1 MQELF
6 GRAVRLGVR
15 ASAIA
20 LSALILASCGAGSD
34 EVATPPLFST
44 TVVFGASLTDTGNVC
59 PAAAN
64 CPPSP
69 PYASGRYSD
78 GTLFIE
84 TVAGRYGAALV
95 PSLRGGNN
103 FAYAGA
109 RTGAIPGLTT
119 QSTTPSMVQ
128 QVDQFLTRQASLGTL
143 SNRALFVVDA
153 TTFGNNIATVLNT
166 PGLNGTAVVTQGVT
180 DIVTLIT
187 RLYSA
192 GARHILVVNSVNIG
206 LTPLAQAGGPAAV
219 AGATQ
224 LSAGFNQGLAGAIAQ
239 QAPTWPGL
247 NLYQF
252 DAFTLHNQITA
263 QPANFGLTNVTQ
275 PCVAGTTIC
284 ATPGTFLYWDP
295 FHPTQAAGAIF
306 ATRINTLLPS
316 PQ

>member
-119 QSTTPSMVQ
+119 QSATPSMVQ

-192 GARHILVVNSVNIG
+192 GARHILVVNS
-206 LTPLAQAGGPAAV
+206 
-219 AGATQ
+219 
-224 LSAGFNQGLAGAIAQ
+224 
-239 QAPTWPGL
+239 
-247 NLYQF
+247 
-252 DAFTLHNQITA
+252 
-263 QPANFGLTNVTQ
+263 
-275 PCVAGTTIC
+275 
-284 ATPGTFLYWDP
+284 
-295 FHPTQAAGAIF
+295 
-306 ATRINTLLPS
+306 
-316 PQ
+316 